1 MSKSLF
7 ESRNLAMETVRV
19 TEAAAL
25 AAARLTG
32 CGDERASDQAAVEA
46 MHRAL
51 GGLEVDGVIRI
62 GEGDKEEAPLLY
74 VGEKAGSGNGPKM
87 DLALM
92 PLEGPTIIAR
102 GGPNGLAVAAMTED
116 GGFFQ
121 CPDVYMD
128 KIAVGGGL
136 PDGVV
141 DLDMEPAEN
150 LKELAKAKAV
160 DVNDLSVCILDR
172 PRHNELIAKVRDAG
186 ARIILIA
193 DGDLSGVL
201 ATLLPDSGIDA
212 YMGIGG
218 APQGVL
224 AAAALACVGGQ
235 MQGRLVLRG
244 DDEKKRARGRG
255 IKDMDRKYTVQDMV
269 KGDVSFAVTGVTGGV
284 VMPGVH
290 KWKGIAI
297 SHSLVL
303 RSQSGTLRYI
313 KAHHKFA
320 AHLGD

>member
-51 GGLEVDGVIRI
+51 GGLEVDGAIRI
-62 GEGDKEEAPLLY
+62 GEGDKDDAPLLY

-102 GGPNGLAVAAMTED
+102 GGPNGLAVAAMTEE

-141 DLDMEPAEN
+141 DLDAEPAEN
-150 LKELAKAKAV
+150 LNELAKAKAV
-160 DVNDLSVCILDR
+160 EVNDLSVCILDR
-172 PRHNELIAKVRDAG
+172 PRHNKLIAKVRDAG

-193 DGDLSGVL
+193 DGDLSGVI

-235 MQGRLVLRG
+235 MQGRLVLR
-244 DDEKKRARGRG
+244 DNDEKKRARDRG
-255 IKDMDRKYTVQDMV
+255 IKDTDRKYTVRDMV

-284 VMPGVH
+284 VLPGVH

-320 AHLGD
+320 AHFGD